1 MSNLFSGISGRFRG
15 SGKSSGAK
23 SPGGLNGVSPTS
35 PTGNSPVNSSSPANM
50 APRISPLPNSPSL
63 SQTMSM
69 DDQQALPAGN
79 DPLAAYNL
87 PRPKPLWLNNAYAKH
102 IVKGNFMTLSARPKT
117 VEPGEW
123 IAHQVVEHYRILW
136 NFVRVIHEKEED
148 GNTICN
154 PQTCPRM
161 SAGANHSFTWL
172 NSRREPVEVPA
183 HEYISLMQ
191 RWISG
196 KIDNT
201 AIFPTDPAGI
211 SYCHNSAGPEIAG
224 STYASGGVNTPGS
237 NTPIPAGPTTLTT
250 SLSQLAGAGDWIG
263 KSSGFPQEF
272 VDVCQTIFRQ
282 MFRVYAHLYWGHFI
296 EPFYHLNLDKHMN
309 SCFSHFVLTATEI
322 DMLKPHEL
330 EPMQPL
336 IDLWAAN
343 GTFPPESK
351 AYACANLKAGE
362 RLLQAA
368 G

>member
-1 MSNLFSGISGRFRG
+1 M
-15 SGKSSGAK
+15 
-23 SPGGLNGVSPTS
+23 NGVSPTS
-35 PTGNSPVNSSSPANM
+35 PTGNSPSSSSPAANV

-63 SQTMSM
+63 SQSMSM
-69 DDQQALPAGN
+69 DDQSIGMSTSN
-79 DPLAAYNL
+79 DPLSIYNL

-148 GNTICN
+148 GTTICN

-172 NSRREPVEVPA
+172 NSRKEPVEVPA

-201 AIFPTDPAGI
+201 QIFPTDPAGV
-211 SYCHNSAGPEIAG
+211 SYSHNSGGPEIAG
-224 STYASGGVNTPGS
+224 STYASGGLNTPGS
-237 NTPIPAGPTTLTT
+237 NTPIPAGPTSLTT
-250 SLSQLAGAGDWIG
+250 SLSQLAGPGDWVG
-263 KSSGFPQEF
+263 KSSGFPVEF

-282 MFRVYAHLYWGHFI
+282 MFRVYAHLYWAHFI
-296 EPFYHLNLDKHMN
+296 DPFYHLNLDKHMN

-322 DMLKPHEL
+322 DMLKPQEL

-343 GTFPPESK
+343 GTFPPESR
-351 AYACANLKAGE
+351 AYGCANLKAGE
-362 RLLQAA
+362 RLLQLA
-368 G
+368 GVN

>member
-1 MSNLFSGISGRFRG
+1 MNIAGPRSGRFRG
-15 SGKSSGAK
+15 SGKNSGAK

-69 DDQQALPAGN
+69 DDQQVPLASN
-79 DPLAAYNL
+79 DPLAPYNL

-172 NSRREPVEVPA
+172 NSRKEPVEVPA

-211 SYCHNSAGPEIAG
+211 SYSHSSGGPELAG

-237 NTPIPAGPTTLTT
+237 NTPIPTGPTTLST

-351 AYACANLKAGE
+351 AYSCANLKAGE